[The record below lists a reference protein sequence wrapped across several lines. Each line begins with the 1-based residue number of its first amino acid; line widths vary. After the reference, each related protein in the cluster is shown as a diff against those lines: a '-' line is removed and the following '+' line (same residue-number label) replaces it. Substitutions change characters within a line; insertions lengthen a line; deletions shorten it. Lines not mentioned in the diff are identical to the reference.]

1 MTDFALLSYNLRR
14 DTRSDGPNRWRHR
27 RDRVAAA
34 LRGADLAGLQEARW
48 PMLRDLTF
56 GAPRHRW
63 VGVGRSDGRREGEF
77 VPVLWRADR
86 FELSDHG
93 HFWLSSRPDVPG
105 SKDHERAVVRM
116 ATWARVVERGTGQPV
131 FVLNTHLDHRVT
143 AAQVDGATQIRTAL
157 DDLVGDEPVVVTG
170 DLNARPEDEAYAVL
184 TGGGHRVALRDAWV
198 EAADPDALDTTYNG
212 FEAPRPGMRID
223 VVLLSPHWTVRRYR
237 VDVATERGRFASDHL
252 PVEVAASLS

>member
-1 MTDFALLSYNLRR
+1 VTEVALLSYNLRR
-14 DTRSDGPNRWRHR
+14 DTRADGPNRWRHR
-27 RDRVAAA
+27 RDRVAAT

-63 VGVGRSDGRREGEF
+63 VGVGRADGRREGEF

-86 FELSDHG
+86 FELADHG

-116 ATWARVVERGTGQPV
+116 ATWARVVERGSGQPV
-131 FVLNTHLDHRVT
+131 FVLNTHLDHRVE
-143 AAQVDGATQIRTAL
+143 AARVEGATQIRAAL

-184 TGGGHRVALRDAWV
+184 TGDGFRVGLRDAW
-198 EAADPDALDTTYNG
+198 AAAAPGTPDTTYTG
-212 FEAPRPGMRID
+212 FVAPRPGMRID
-223 VVLLSPHWTVRRYR
+223 VVLLSAHWSANTYR
-237 VDVATERGRFASDHL
+237 VDVTTQNGRFASDHL
-252 PVEVAASLS
+252 PVEVRARLH